1 MTDVITVSIV
11 VPAYNEALR
20 LPASLTRLVALLRD
34 PTERYELVLVD
45 DGSTDDTAAV
55 AQQCL
60 DGLPNASVVRL
71 PWNLGKGAA
80 VRSGVSV
87 ARGQVIVFMDADLA
101 GDLNQLPALVAR
113 LEHAHIA
120 LGSRLKE
127 GAEVVGRTAAR
138 SLGGAA
144 YSRLA
149 RSVALVAVADTQCG
163 FKAFHAPVAKLLF
176 SLTKSNG
183 FGFDVEVL
191 ALAELFGLRID
202 EFPIRWTAVDGGHAS
217 AARHGTGML
226 FDLLRARRHR
236 VRARRGN
243 GRPAIP
249 PGPFT
254 WVAGSAPSVDQGEP
268 VQPRD
273 PAGQVSVIDLDRPVA
288 LRSRHQV
295 TAGAAE

>member
-34 PTERYELVLVD
+34 STLGYELVLVD

-55 AQQCL
+55 AHECL
-60 DGLPNASVVRL
+60 EGVPNASVVRL

-149 RSVALVAVADTQCG
+149 RSVALVDFADTQCG

-226 FDLLRARRHR
+226 LDLLRARRHR
-236 VRARRGN
+236 LRARRGN
-243 GRPAIP
+243 GQPAIP
-249 PGPFT
+249 LGPLT
-254 WVAGSAPSVDQGEP
+254 WAAADEPSAEQREH
-268 VQPRD
+268 VQLLGATKQP
-273 PAGQVSVIDLDRPVA
+273 PVIDLNRPVA
-288 LRSRHQV
+288 PRARHQV
-295 TAGAAE
+295 AAGAAE